1 MTNNIILIEDELVK
15 NFYPITLT
23 KPTATLQF
31 GTTNILENLKIK
43 LNSSSIS
50 IITRD
55 YLIEIAKNKFPK
67 ISINERIMED
77 NAIIINSLI
86 NPNMNNLNKIIKKKE
101 KFIIL
106 SGNDF
111 VAGRISKKD
120 YQEIIK
126 KRGFSTKKLIKN
138 AKNYNIL
145 NLNDDSLIRYPWQF
159 LKESA
164 KAIEDQFKILK
175 RMNNTKKQ
183 FKYLSKNSNILI
195 STKAIIPD
203 LQKIYINS
211 KNGPVIIDEQA
222 LIEPFSVISGPV
234 YIGKRT
240 KILGAKIYKDTVI
253 ANDCVIGGEI
263 QSSIFHEY
271 TNKAHLG
278 YIGHSIIGSWVN
290 LGALTTNS
298 DLKNSY
304 GNIKIKFG
312 NRNISTNINKY
323 GCMIGDNV
331 KTSIGSLIF
340 TGKNIGIASQ
350 LYGHINEDIPSFTIV
365 NNFSHQK
372 MIEADLNSIILTQAR
387 MMKRRGVVQQNHDKE
402 LLKKVF
408 EMTKL
413 ERIKLEVKRGK
424 IRI

>member
-15 NFYPITLT
+15 NFYPLTLT
-23 KPTATLQF
+23 KPTITLQF
-31 GTTNILENLKIK
+31 GSTNILENLKIK
-43 LNSSSIS
+43 LNSSSIDV
-50 IITRD
+50 ITRE
-55 YLIEIAKNKFPK
+55 YLIETAKNKFPK
-67 ISINERIMED
+67 IAINSRNMED

-86 NPNMNNLNKIIKKKE
+86 NPNMNNLNKIINKKE
-101 KFIIL
+101 KFIVL
-106 SGNDF
+106 SGNNF

-126 KRGFSTKKLIKN
+126 KGEFSTKKLIKN

-145 NLNDDSLIRYPWQF
+145 NSDNNSLIRYPWQF

-164 KAIEDQFKILK
+164 KAITNQFKVLK
-175 RMNNTKKQ
+175 RNNNIKKQ
-183 FKYLSKNSNILI
+183 FKYLSKNFDILI
-195 STKAIIPD
+195 SNKAIIPD

-211 KNGPVIIDEQA
+211 KNGPVIIDERA

-240 KILGAKIYKDTVI
+240 KILGSKIYDTVI

-278 YIGHSIIGSWVN
+278 YLGHSIIGSWVN

-304 GNIKIKFG
+304 GNIKIKVG
-312 NRNISTNINKY
+312 NRNILTNIDKH

-350 LYGHINEDIPSFTIV
+350 LYGYANEDIPSFTII
-365 NNFSHQK
+365 NNLSRQRI
-372 MIEADLNSIILTQAR
+372 IEADLNSIILTQER
-387 MMKRRGVVQQNHDKE
+387 MMKRRGIIQQNHDKE

-408 EMTKL
+408 MMTKS
-413 ERIKLEVKRGK
+413 ERKKLKVKRGK
-424 IRI
+424 IRV

>member
-23 KPTATLQF
+23 KPTVTLQF
-31 GTTNILENLKIK
+31 GSTNILENLKIK

-50 IITRD
+50 VITRE
-55 YLIEIAKNKFPK
+55 YLIETAKNKFPK
-67 ISINERIMED
+67 ISINSKNMEN

-86 NPNMNNLNKIIKKKE
+86 NPNMNNLNKIINKKE
-101 KFIIL
+101 KFIVL
-106 SGNDF
+106 SGNNF

-126 KRGFSTKKLIKN
+126 KGEFSTKKLIKN
-138 AKNYNIL
+138 TKNYNIL
-145 NLNDDSLIRYPWQF
+145 NSDDNNLIRYPWQF

-164 KAIEDQFKILK
+164 KAITNQFKVLK
-175 RMNNTKKQ
+175 RNNNIKKQ
-183 FKYLSKNSNILI
+183 FKYLSKNFDILI
-195 STKAIIPD
+195 SNKAIIPD

-211 KNGPVIIDEQA
+211 KNGPVIIDEYA
-222 LIEPFSVISGPV
+222 LIEPFSVISGPA

-240 KILGAKIYKDTVI
+240 KILGSRIYNTVI

-278 YIGHSIIGSWVN
+278 YMGHSIIGSWVN

-298 DLKNSY
+298 DIKNSY
-304 GNIKIKFG
+304 GNIKIKVG
-312 NRNISTNINKY
+312 NRNILTNINKY

-350 LYGHINEDIPSFTIV
+350 LYGYTNEDIPSFTII
-365 NNFSHQK
+365 NNLSRQRI
-372 MIEADLNSIILTQAR
+372 IEANINSIILTQER
-387 MMKRRGVVQQNHDKE
+387 MMKRRGIIQQNHDKE

-408 EMTKL
+408 KMTKS
-413 ERIKLEVKRGK
+413 ERKKIEVKRGK
-424 IRI
+424 IRV